1 MKYAIL
7 RTQKLKHKGSIR
19 RSLKHSFREQETPNA
34 DSSLVAENSHH
45 GAHSTREAMAAIEA
59 LLPEK
64 RRKDAVLAV
73 EYLITGSPEAMHAKS
88 REQQDAYFDD
98 ALKWLQERH
107 GEENVVYAGVHRDE
121 TTPHMYA
128 YVVPLDPDSGR
139 LNAKRW
145 LGGSKALNAM
155 QTDFAKRVGQNH
167 DLERG
172 IEGSKAKHQSI
183 KRHYAAVQET
193 EQGRATIMPT
203 AMEPRVLKKGF
214 FRSEVESPE
223 AVAARITEG
232 VNKGF
237 APTIAKAAESE
248 QNARRA
254 REMADTAKSK
264 QAALEKVKHENALLK
279 RPWQGLTRGDMQGL
293 ISQADSIRKQREAE
307 RQEREKRVQQERA
320 AAERR
325 SADERMRRFEEQ
337 AGRRN
342 TPRKAENAPESR
354 EKEKPEQTPTQA
366 SKRPRGP
373 GMSR

>member
-1 MKYAIL
+1 
-7 RTQKLKHKGSIR
+7 
-19 RSLKHSFREQETPNA
+19 
-34 DSSLVAENSHH
+34 
-45 GAHSTREAMAAIEA
+45 MAAIEA

-107 GEENVVYAGVHRDE
+107 GKENVVYAGVHRDE

-155 QTDFAKRVGQNH
+155 QTDFAERVGQNH
-167 DLERG
+167 GLERG

-203 AMEPRVLKKGF
+203 AMEPKVLKKGF
-214 FRSEVESPE
+214 FRTEVESPE

-237 APTIAKAAESE
+237 APTIARAAESE

-264 QAALEKVKHENALLK
+264 QAALEKIKHENALLK
-279 RPWQGLTRGDMQGL
+279 RPWKGLTRSDMQGL
-293 ISQADSIRKQREAE
+293 ISQAESIRKQRDTE

-320 AAERR
+320 EAERR
-325 SADERMRRFEEQ
+325 SAEERMRKFEEQ
-337 AGRRN
+337 MGRRD
-342 TPRKAENAPESR
+342 TPKKAEKVPERR
-354 EKEKPEQTPTQA
+354 ERGKPEQSHAKET
-366 SKRPRGP
+366 KRPTGRSRG